1 MHRILVTGAL
11 GQIGSELV
19 AALRQRLDADRI
31 IASDLRTVPP
41 QAPAGQGPYEHV
53 DCAQPYQILDAVRC
67 YEVSTVYHLAA
78 LRSTVTDFPCGAS
91 GRRNRRLCGR

>member
-31 IASDLRTVPP
+31 IASDLRTG
-41 QAPAGQGPYEHV
+41 PAGQGPYVHV
-53 DCAQPYQILDAVRC
+53 DCEQPYEILEAVRR
-67 YEVSTVYHLAA
+67 YEFGTV
-78 LRSTVTDFPCGAS
+78 C
-91 GRRNRRLCGR
+91 